1 MSQITP
7 KLSTP
12 LNTEEF
18 QAVIKNGVVEIPR
31 RYLRNLSNRV
41 RVILLIE
48 QTPETTANFIDQLIA
63 QSVRVQGFRPLT
75 REEIYAR

>member
-18 QAVIKNGVVEIPR
+18 QAVIKNGVIEIPR

-41 RVILLIE
+41 QVILLIE

>member
-18 QAVIKNGVVEIPR
+18 QAVIKNGVIEIPR

>member
-18 QAVIKNGVVEIPR
+18 QAVIKNGVIEIPR

-48 QTPETTANFIDQLIA
+48 QTSETTANFIDQLIA

>member
-1 MSQITP
+1 MQAI
-7 KLSTP
+7 
-12 LNTEEF
+12 EF
-18 QAVIKNGVVEIPR
+18 QAVIKNGVIEVPR

-48 QTPETTANFIDQLIA
+48 QMPETTANFIDQLIT

>member
-18 QAVIKNGVVEIPR
+18 QAVIKNGVIEIPR

-48 QTPETTANFIDQLIA
+48 QTPETTANFIDQLIT

>member
-1 MSQITP
+1 MQAI
-7 KLSTP
+7 
-12 LNTEEF
+12 EF
-18 QAVIKNGVVEIPR
+18 QAVIKNGVIEIPR

-75 REEIYAR
+75 RKEIYAR

>member
-18 QAVIKNGVVEIPR
+18 QAVIKNGVIEIPR

-75 REEIYAR
+75 RDEIYAR

>member
-1 MSQITP
+1 
-7 KLSTP
+7 
-12 LNTEEF
+12 
-18 QAVIKNGVVEIPR
+18 VIKNGVIEIPR

-48 QTPETTANFIDQLIA
+48 QTPETTANFIDQLIT

>member
-1 MSQITP
+1 MQAI
-7 KLSTP
+7 
-12 LNTEEF
+12 EF
-18 QAVIKNGVVEIPR
+18 QAVIKNGVIEIPR

>member
-18 QAVIKNGVVEIPR
+18 QAVIKNGVIEVPR

-48 QTPETTANFIDQLIA
+48 QTPETAANFIDQLIA

>member
-1 MSQITP
+1 MQAI
-7 KLSTP
+7 
-12 LNTEEF
+12 EF
-18 QAVIKNGVVEIPR
+18 QAEIKNGVIEIPR

-48 QTPETTANFIDQLIA
+48 QTPETTANFIDQLLA
-63 QSVRVQGFRPLT
+63 QPVRVQGFRPLT

>member
-1 MSQITP
+1 
-7 KLSTP
+7 
-12 LNTEEF
+12 
-18 QAVIKNGVVEIPR
+18 VIKNGVIEIPR

>member
-12 LNTEEF
+12 INTEEF
-18 QAVIKNGVVEIPR
+18 QAVIKNGVIEIPR

-41 RVILLIE
+41 WVILLIE

-75 REEIYAR
+75 REEIYVR

>member
-1 MSQITP
+1 MQAI
-7 KLSTP
+7 
-12 LNTEEF
+12 EF
-18 QAVIKNGVVEIPR
+18 QAVIKNGVIEIPR

-48 QTPETTANFIDQLIA
+48 QTPETTANFIDQLIT

>member
-18 QAVIKNGVVEIPR
+18 QAVIKNGVIEIPR

-48 QTPETTANFIDQLIA
+48 QTSETTANFIDQLLA